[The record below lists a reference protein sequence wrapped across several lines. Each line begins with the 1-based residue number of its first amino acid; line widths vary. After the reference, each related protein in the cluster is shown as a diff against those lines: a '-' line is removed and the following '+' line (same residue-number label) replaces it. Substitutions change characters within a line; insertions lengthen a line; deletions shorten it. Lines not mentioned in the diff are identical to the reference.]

1 MESSVNSIR
10 DVFVDSVIDDIQAFK
25 AANPHARFEDFVR
38 WHSPRDW
45 SPSETSR
52 LVYDSV

>member
-1 MESSVNSIR
+1 MNSIR